1 MSDATLQPAPLPGQ
15 APVDRKEAGRPL
27 GKREQTKVNNR
38 EAILSAARIV
48 FAELGY
54 GGTTVRDIIR
64 GTGLASGT
72 FYNYFKSKEEVFEA
86 LIDYSAMRIRPRLK
100 AERIRSRTFEDFIR
114 NAYRTYF
121 SYLVDDRT
129 TYEMM
134 RRNAGAIRV
143 RMDTAEVL
151 ATFEEI
157 RIYIEEDIKDGNLP
171 PVDADYLM
179 ASVVGIAMELGDR
192 MFLREKPDAQA
203 AAEFATAMV
212 LQGYKALPLNKA

>member
-1 MSDATLQPAPLPGQ
+1 MS
-15 APVDRKEAGRPL
+15 EAEQKTVSVAEHAGGVRPL
-27 GKREQTKVNNR
+27 GKREQTKLNNR
-38 EAILSAARIV
+38 EAILTAARVV

-86 LIDYSAMRIRPRLK
+86 LMDYNALRIRPRLK
-100 AERIRSRTFEDFIR
+100 AERIRSRTFEEFIS

-121 SYLVDDRT
+121 HYLMADRS
-129 TYEMM
+129 TYQMM

-151 ATFEEI
+151 AVFEEI

-171 PVDADYLM
+171 DIDADYLM
-179 ASVVGIAMELGDR
+179 AVVVGIAIELGDR
-192 MFLREKPDAQA
+192 MFMRPDPDADEA
-203 AAEFATAMV
+203 AAFATAMV
-212 LQGYKALPLNKA
+212 LRGYKALPLKKKQD

>member
-1 MSDATLQPAPLPGQ
+1 MSDARVRLAQSPGH
-15 APVDRKEAGRPL
+15 APVDQSDAGRPL

-38 EAILSAARIV
+38 EAILSAARAV

-86 LIDYSAMRIRPRLK
+86 LIDHSALRIRPRLK

-134 RRNAGAIRV
+134 RRNAGTIRV

-192 MFLREKPDAQA
+192 MFLRENPDAHA

-212 LQGYKALPLNKA
+212 LQGYKALPVNRP